1 MSSYTSRDV
10 TLTVDGKDVKSF
22 SISPIDFSKS
32 INAINN
38 CKEAFNEF
46 SKSCAKITLKA
57 HFLPFHQW
65 RFKND
70 LFLNGNRPP
79 RGWKNRGNK

>member
-1 MSSYTSRDV
+1 MKTAKALSV
-10 TLTVDGKDVKSF
+10 T
-22 SISPIDFSKS
+22 
-32 INAINN
+32 INAIDN
-38 CKEAFNEF
+38 CSKSFNEF
-46 SKSCAKITLKA
+46 GKSCGKITLKA

-79 RGWKNRGNK
+79 RGKRFRSYT